1 MSHQVQSARE
11 CLQAVNNQA
20 PRHRGTV
27 EEIRGSGG
35 HNDANIR
42 PYASD
47 TVAEKS
53 QSPLGNGHCQAK
65 ETVLSAWSHRPPS
78 PSAVPHRTTFKIFP
92 YTHDFMPL
100 NEKSDLAGSG
110 QGSFVTLPCSRTE
123 KESPPTAP
131 LGLEMLHINNAH
143 CKGGEGNP

>member
-1 MSHQVQSARE
+1 M
-11 CLQAVNNQA
+11 L
-20 PRHRGTV
+20 
-27 EEIRGSGG
+27 
-35 HNDANIR
+35 
-42 PYASD
+42 
-47 TVAEKS
+47 AEKA
-53 QSPLGNGHCQAK
+53 QLSPLGNGHCQVRKA
-65 ETVLSAWSHRPPS
+65 VLSARSDPS
-78 PSAVPHRTTFKIFP
+78 PFPSPIPHQTTFKIFP

-100 NEKSDLAGSG
+100 NEKSDLTGSG